1 MLCCPR
7 TAAGSS
13 GWFRTI
19 GTVAMA
25 VCMRTKTS
33 HDEPLGAMDSPY
45 PEVSAVVAADVGRD
59 GEVVGRRCEDCPRAR
74 VYS

>member
-1 MLCCPR
+1 
-7 TAAGSS
+7 
-13 GWFRTI
+13 
-19 GTVAMA
+19 MA

-33 HDEPLGAMDSPY
+33 HDESLGAMDSPY